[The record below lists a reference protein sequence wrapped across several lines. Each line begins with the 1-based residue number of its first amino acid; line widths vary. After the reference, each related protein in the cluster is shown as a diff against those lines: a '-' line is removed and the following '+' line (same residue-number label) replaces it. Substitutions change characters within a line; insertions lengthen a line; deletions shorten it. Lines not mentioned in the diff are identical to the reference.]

1 MIAFESIVKPLLFL
15 HLLGAI
21 TALASAVHM
30 ALRMRRARQGQPGH
44 YRTVR
49 LHATV
54 LLGAYSTAL
63 ALGMLIYPTFRVRV
77 RHEFLDTQVPLA
89 TALFEIKEHAAAL
102 GLLPVLILF
111 ALTRPLAF
119 NRPLENHYLPLFTTM
134 LAFVLGTLTFS
145 AVCGWWLGT
154 VRSV

>member
-1 MIAFESIVKPLLFL
+1 MLAFESIVKPLLFL

-21 TALASAVHM
+21 TALASAIHLG
-30 ALRMRRARQGQPGH
+30 LRLRRARGGQPGH

-54 LLGAYSTAL
+54 LLSAYAATL

-77 RHEFLDTQVPLA
+77 RHEFLDTQVPIA

-102 GLLPVLILF
+102 ALLPVIVLF
-111 ALTRPLAF
+111 VLTRPLAF
-119 NRPLENHYLPLFTTM
+119 NRPLEDRYVPLFSAM
-134 LAFVLGTLTFS
+134 LTFVLGALLFS
-145 AVCGWWLGT
+145 AGCGWWLGT

>member
-1 MIAFESIVKPLLFL
+1 MIVFESLVKPLLFL

-30 ALRMRRARQGQPGH
+30 ALRLRRARNGQPGH

-54 LLGAYSTAL
+54 LLAAYATTL

-77 RHEFLDTQVPLA
+77 RHDFLDAQVPLA
-89 TALFEIKEHAAAL
+89 TALFEIKEHAVAL
-102 GLLPVLILF
+102 GLLPVVILF
-111 ALTRPLAF
+111 VLTRPLAF
-119 NRPLENHYLPLFTTM
+119 NRPLESHHVPLFAAM
-134 LAFVLGTLTFS
+134 LAFVLGTLLFS